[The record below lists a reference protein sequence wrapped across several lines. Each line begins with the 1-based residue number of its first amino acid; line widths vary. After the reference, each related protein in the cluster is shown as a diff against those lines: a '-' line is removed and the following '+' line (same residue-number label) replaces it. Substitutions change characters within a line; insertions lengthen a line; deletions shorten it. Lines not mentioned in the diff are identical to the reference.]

1 MSSSVLILFWVSKKI
16 SGSGTLSHFE
26 GRAGFSWT
34 PAFKAGMSSAFP
46 PRSPRLCSVSD
57 ECRFQTCGC
66 VDSHQGLG
74 GPGTEEWASGLSW
87 WPGYHWSFLGWG
99 VARGGIFVQLLTIGA
114 RLLGTC
120 CPWVSMGEAVTER
133 RSGTIPQWVWRPG
146 WGGQVGPTS
155 SRCRR
160 CPWAGSG
167 QMAGGR
173 TVSLAPPFWGPW
185 GQRGWWCAYRGD
197 CSQSGGLGPAVTLAL
212 RPLLCRP

>member
-1 MSSSVLILFWVSKKI
+1 MGNSYCMSSSVLILFWVSKKI

-46 PRSPRLCSVSD
+46 PRLPRCAPFPMSAGPRLV
-57 ECRFQTCGC
+57 G
-66 VDSHQGLG
+66 VWDSRQGLG
-74 GPGTEEWASGLSW
+74 GLGAEGRASGLSW
-87 WPGYHWSFLGWG
+87 WPGCHWSFLGWG
-99 VARGGIFVQLLTIGA
+99 VARGGVFVQLLTIGVH
-114 RLLGTC
+114 LLGTC

-155 SRCRR
+155 SRCRC

-197 CSQSGGLGPAVTLAL
+197 CGQSGD
-212 RPLLCRP
+212 